1 MTIGSGCGGDACHVS
16 RVTARSSGVC
26 LMKSLAVM
34 VSGGSTNNLIQVLTV
49 LMASV
54 HSDLKIRVLFRD
66 ESVFRLTPETIN
78 TGEFTAPYAA
88 DLDGVRQRLAKLD
101 LADLHKLCRD
111 IKASGDVKYYVCS
124 SSLAI
129 CGLTREQLIPEI
141 DEVRGLPA
149 FLMEDVANADKVLT
163 F

>member
-1 MTIGSGCGGDACHVS
+1 
-16 RVTARSSGVC
+16 
-26 LMKSLAVM
+26 MKSLAVI
-34 VSGGSTNNLIQVLTV
+34 VSGGSTNNLIQVLTL
-49 LMASV
+49 LMAAV
-54 HSDLKIRVLFRD
+54 HADIKARVFFRD
-66 ESVFRLTPETIN
+66 ESVFRLTPAAIN
-78 TGEFTAPYAA
+78 TRELSSGYAHDPA
-88 DLDGVRQRLAKLD
+88 GVQSRLQRLD

-129 CGLTREQLIPEI
+129 CGLKREDLIDEI

-149 FLMEDVANADKVLT
+149 FLLEDVATADKVLT